1 MGLLW
6 RTMYYSLQTKLFVHS
21 SPILMLF
28 SKQQT
33 IKENHRTSYYIKQ
46 KYSYIPKKIW
56 LYFHYY
62 YHLDYVY
69 PCYLQCNQLVE
80 CNTTV
85 STLTCINGRC
95 AQMKKKIT
103 CSMKPHKFQNIAG
116 ASFIRDSCQLC
127 CKKMKQN
134 GGNFPGVQHFKM
146 KRRQI

>member
-33 IKENHRTSYYIKQ
+33 IKENHQTSNIKQ
-46 KYSYIPKKIW
+46 KYSYIPQKIL

-62 YHLDYVY
+62 YLDYVY
-69 PCYLQCNQLVE
+69 PCYLQCNLLVE

-85 STLTCINGRC
+85 STLTCINV
-95 AQMKKKIT
+95 QMCTNEKKIT
-103 CSMKPHKFQNIAG
+103 CSTKPHKFQNIAG